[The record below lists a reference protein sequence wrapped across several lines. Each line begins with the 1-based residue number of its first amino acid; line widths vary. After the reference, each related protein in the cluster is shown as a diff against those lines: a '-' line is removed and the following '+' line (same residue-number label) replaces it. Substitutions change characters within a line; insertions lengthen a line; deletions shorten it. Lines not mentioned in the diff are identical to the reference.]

1 MVKLELYRVFRE
13 VAEAGNISLAAENL
27 YLSQS
32 AVSQSVKQLEQQLG
46 TRLFLRSPRGVTLT
60 EDGRLLF
67 EYVRSAMG
75 LLETGEDKLQQS
87 RTLQA
92 GTLVIGASDTV
103 TSQFLLPHLDSFHK
117 KYPNIHI
124 QIISGRSHKVLGL
137 LRSGKVD
144 VAFASSPSEDEGLSC
159 VPCFATHSCFVAA
172 ADYPCDFERAYSMQ
186 ELAALPLILLERKA
200 SSRVYLEK
208 YFLAHGVSLSPEIE
222 LGARSLL
229 VDLARIGFGV
239 AGVTREF
246 VTAELESGAIRQL
259 KTDFEI
265 PPRSV
270 DMCTLRDVPRA
281 SRRRSRGGCRPEK
294 GADEPCGDLIPS
306 YLTLTGRCSTRS
318 RTSAVRRTTRCGSW
332 AIPSGRSRRCGA
344 SSATARRCRCAAP
357 SAQTR
362 TRRPSRRRSRFT
374 SLTTPRIAR
383 SRRSPTRAFWS

>member
-1 MVKLELYRVFRE
+1 MTAKLELYRVFRE
-13 VAEAGNISLAAENL
+13 VAETGNISAAAQNL
-27 YLSQS
+27 YISQS
-32 AVSQSVKQLEQQLG
+32 AVSQSVKQLEGALQ
-46 TRLFLRSPRGVTLT
+46 TRLFIRSPRGVTLT
-60 EDGRLLF
+60 DDGQMLF
-67 EYVRSAMG
+67 EHVRSAMG
-75 LLETGEDKLQQS
+75 LLETGEEKLAQT
-87 RTLQA
+87 RALQM
-92 GTLVIGASDTV
+92 GKLVIGASDTV

-246 VTAELESGAIRQL
+246 
-259 KTDFEI
+259 
-265 PPRSV
+265 
-270 DMCTLRDVPRA
+270 
-281 SRRRSRGGCRPEK
+281 
-294 GADEPCGDLIPS
+294 
-306 YLTLTGRCSTRS
+306 
-318 RTSAVRRTTRCGSW
+318 
-332 AIPSGRSRRCGA
+332 
-344 SSATARRCRCAAP
+344 ARRVQAGERG
-357 SAQTR
+357 
-362 TRRPSRRRSRFT
+362 
-374 SLTTPRIAR
+374 
-383 SRRSPTRAFWS
+383 

>member
-103 TSQFLLPHLDSFHK
+103 TSQFLLPHLDAFHRR
-117 KYPNIHI
+117 YPNIHI
-124 QIISGRSHKVLGL
+124 RIISGRSYKVLGL
-137 LRSGKVD
+137 LRAGRVD
-144 VAFASSPSEDEGLSC
+144 ISFACAPGDADDLEHI
-159 VPCFATHSCFVAA
+159 PCFETHSCFVVAP
-172 ADYPCDFERAYSMQ
+172 DYPCDFTRAYTT
-186 ELAALPLILLERKA
+186 EEIAAFPLILLEKKA
-200 SSRVYLEK
+200 SSRTYLGGDCRLLRTRMLRVLRCSSLC
-208 YFLAHGVSLSPEIE
+208 LA

-229 VDLARIGFGV
+229 VDLAKIGFGV

-246 VTAELESGAIRQL
+246 VQGELAAGEIRELSTAFS
-259 KTDFEI
+259 I
-265 PPRSV
+265 PPRTV
-270 DMCTLRDVPRA
+270 DLCMLRNVSPSAATERFARDVL
-281 SRRRSRGGCRPEK
+281 EK
-294 GADEPCGDLIPS
+294 LQGKS
-306 YLTLTGRCSTRS
+306 VS
-318 RTSAVRRTTRCGSW
+318 V
-332 AIPSGRSRRCGA
+332 
-344 SSATARRCRCAAP
+344 
-357 SAQTR
+357 
-362 TRRPSRRRSRFT
+362 
-374 SLTTPRIAR
+374 
-383 SRRSPTRAFWS
+383 